1 MSEPGQEADVVIVGA
16 GVAGLAAAHALTSAG
31 VGVTVLEAATRVGG
45 RMATETLDGYR
56 LDRFGQPLLT
66 TWPEAAAP
74 LLDGLELCEFAP
86 GVLVHSQGRRT
97 RTGEPGSARGA
108 LSAARARASAPRRVP
123 RQGGPERPRVTTAVD
138 GARLGSALA
147 RLAAT
152 SEERLAARPER
163 SAAEALALRG
173 LSARTLDGFVR
184 PLLTALL
191 GDPELTTSSR
201 IADLTLR
208 GYARSSLGVPAGGA
222 DALPQYL
229 ADALPT
235 GTVRTGV
242 HVTAASIDS
251 VTTKEHG
258 TFGCRAL
265 LLATGARAAA
275 ELLPGL
281 RVPRFHSVTVLHHAA
296 PAPPPTGGA
305 LVLDADRSGPVAWS
319 AALSEVDPSRAPR
332 GRALVSSTV
341 LDAPPDGL
349 DAEVRAQLARMYGTS
364 TAGWELLAAHHD
376 PEAVPAMTP
385 PHDARRPVRVLDG
398 LYVCGDHRDTSSV
411 HGALTSAHR
420 AAREILTDF
429 GLLPPAPDVTHA
441 AA

>member
-1 MSEPGQEADVVIVGA
+1 M
-16 GVAGLAAAHALTSAG
+16 
-31 VGVTVLEAATRVGG
+31 
-45 RMATETLDGYR
+45 
-56 LDRFGQPLLT
+56 
-66 TWPEAAAP
+66 
-74 LLDGLELCEFAP
+74 
-86 GVLVHSQGRRT
+86 
-97 RTGEPGSARGA
+97 
-108 LSAARARASAPRRVP
+108 P
-123 RQGGPERPRVTTAVD
+123 RQGGSERPRVTTAVD

-163 SAAEALALRG
+163 TAAEALALRG
-173 LSARTLDGFVR
+173 LSARTVDGFVR

-208 GYARSSLGVPAGGA
+208 GYARGSLGVPAAAPPRCPSTSPTPCQAHRPHRRARHRRLHRLRHHQGA
-222 DALPQYL
+222 RHLRLP
-229 ADALPT
+229 
-235 GTVRTGV
+235 R
-242 HVTAASIDS
+242 
-251 VTTKEHG
+251 
-258 TFGCRAL
+258 L

-281 RVPRFHSVTVLHHAA
+281 RVPRFHAVTVLHHAA
-296 PAPPPTGGA
+296 PAPPSTGSA

-332 GRALVSSTV
+332 GRALISSTV

-385 PHDARRPVRVLDG
+385 PHDARGPSASWTASTSAATTATPVR
-398 LYVCGDHRDTSSV
+398 CT
-411 HGALTSAHR
+411 
-420 AAREILTDF
+420 
-429 GLLPPAPDVTHA
+429 AP
-441 AA
+441 